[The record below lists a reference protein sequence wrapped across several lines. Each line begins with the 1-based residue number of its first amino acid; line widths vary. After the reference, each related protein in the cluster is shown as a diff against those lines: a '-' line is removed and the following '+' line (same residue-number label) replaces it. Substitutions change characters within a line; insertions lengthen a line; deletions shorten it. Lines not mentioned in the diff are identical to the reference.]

1 MARISTRLPNSVE
14 RALADALSLDG
25 TDVPWT
31 PEGRELPTVTD
42 LRQSIDILT
51 VPPADPKHMAWCLA
65 KLQVAFESHLPKPS
79 AESAKLRMAVWAE
92 TNADLGND
100 LWSEATMHCLQ
111 NARYGMPKP
120 PDFRRAVVEKFTA
133 RQRRLDRCRRMMAL
147 HGDAFDAKRGAKPTA
162 FQPEPE
168 QDRLRASIMRFHAC
182 GAGSFLRPM
191 LQRSAIAAEKRLA
204 ELEGRAPA
212 DWTRESLNSSPGEAT
227 KAPDLKLPPLSA
239 KNQAALHRAVAR
251 KHREQG
257 REGLAAMLEREA
269 DALAP
274 EHVEEPLG
282 DEHAE
287 EAA

>member
-1 MARISTRLPNSVE
+1 MPHSVE

-25 TDVPWT
+25 TDVAWDAKD
-31 PEGRELPTVTD
+31 RELPTVTD
-42 LRQSIDILT
+42 LRHSIEILT

-65 KLQVAFESHLPKPS
+65 KLQIAFESHLPRPS
-79 AESAKLRMAVWAE
+79 DETTKRRIAVWAE

-111 NARYGMPKP
+111 NAKYGMPKP
-120 PDFRRAVVEKFTA
+120 PDFRRAVLEKFTA

-147 HGDAFDAKRGAKPTA
+147 HGEAFDAKRGAKPAA
-162 FQPEPE
+162 FTPEPE
-168 QDRLRASIMRFHAC
+168 EVRLRASIKRFHDC
-182 GAGSFLRPM
+182 GVGSFLRPM

-204 ELEGRAPA
+204 DIEGREPG
-212 DWTRESLNSSPGEAT
+212 DWTRHAPSTAADAP
-227 KAPDLKLPPLSA
+227 KAPDVELPKPSP
-239 KNQAALHRAVAR
+239 KMQAALNRALAR
-251 KHREQG
+251 RHREQG

-269 DALAP
+269 DGLAP

-282 DEHAE
+282 DQHAE

>member
-1 MARISTRLPNSVE
+1 MPHSVE

-25 TDVPWT
+25 TDVAWDPKD
-31 PEGRELPTVTD
+31 RELPTVTD
-42 LRQSIDILT
+42 LRQSIEILT

-65 KLQVAFESHLPKPS
+65 KLQIAFESHLPRPS
-79 AESAKLRMAVWAE
+79 DETTKRRIAVWAE

-111 NARYGMPKP
+111 NAKYGMPKP
-120 PDFRRAVVEKFTA
+120 ADFRRAVVEKFTA

-147 HGDAFDAKRGAKPTA
+147 HGDAFDARRGAKPEA

-168 QDRLRASIMRFHAC
+168 EVRLRARIKRFHAC
-182 GAGSFLRPM
+182 GVGSFLRPM
-191 LQRSAIAAEKRLA
+191 LQRSAIAAEQCLA
-204 ELEGRAPA
+204 EIERRDPEAWACGGTDVAPVEA
-212 DWTRESLNSSPGEAT
+212 SKPVDSALPSLSP
-227 KAPDLKLPPLSA
+227 
-239 KNQAALHRAVAR
+239 KNQAALNRAIAR

-257 REGLAAMLEREA
+257 RAGIAAMLEREA
-269 DALAP
+269 DGLMP

>member
-1 MARISTRLPNSVE
+1 MPHSVE

-25 TDVPWT
+25 TDVAWDPKD
-31 PEGRELPTVTD
+31 RELPTVTD
-42 LRQSIDILT
+42 LRQSIEILT

-79 AESAKLRMAVWAE
+79 ADAAKLRMAVWAE

-120 PDFRRAVVEKFTA
+120 PDFRRAVIEKFTA

-147 HGDAFDAKRGAKPTA
+147 HGDAFDARRGTKPVEFT
-162 FQPEPE
+162 PEPE
-168 QDRLRASIMRFHAC
+168 EVRLRASIKRFRDS
-182 GAGSFLRPM
+182 GVGSFLRPM
-191 LQRSAIAAEKRLA
+191 LQRSAVAAEKRLA
-204 ELEGRAPA
+204 EIEGREPEA
-212 DWTRESLNSSPGEAT
+212 WTRQGPSSAAAEAP
-227 KAPDLKLPPLSA
+227 KAPDVTLPAPSA
-239 KNQAALHRAVAR
+239 KTRAALNRAAAR
-251 KHREQG
+251 RHREQG

-274 EHVEEPLG
+274 ERVEEPLG

>member
-1 MARISTRLPNSVE
+1 MPHSVE

-31 PEGRELPTVTD
+31 PEGRDLPTVTD
-42 LRQSIDILT
+42 LRQSIEMLT

-65 KLQVAFESHLPKPS
+65 KLQIAFESHLPKPS
-79 AESAKLRMAVWAE
+79 AEAAKLRMAVWAE
-92 TNADLGND
+92 SNADLGND

-111 NARYGMPKP
+111 NAKYGMPKP

-133 RQRRLDRCRRMMAL
+133 SQRRLDRCRRMMAL
-147 HGDAFDAKRGAKPTA
+147 HGEAFDAKRGAKSA
-162 FQPEPE
+162 EFQPEPE
-168 QDRLRASIMRFHAC
+168 EVRLRASINRFHDC
-182 GAGSFLRPM
+182 GVGSFLRPM

-204 ELEGRAPA
+204 EIEGRAVA
-212 DWTRESLNSSPGEAT
+212 DWTREGLNSGPGEVP

-239 KNQAALHRAVAR
+239 KNEAALKRAIAR

-257 REGLAAMLEREA
+257 REGLAVMLEREA

-274 EHVEEPLG
+274 EHVDEPLG

>member
-1 MARISTRLPNSVE
+1 MTRLPHSVE

-25 TDVPWT
+25 TDVAWDPKD
-31 PEGRELPTVTD
+31 RELPTVTD
-42 LRQSIDILT
+42 LRQSIEILT

-65 KLQVAFESHLPKPS
+65 KLQIAFESHLPRPS
-79 AESAKLRMAVWAE
+79 DETTKRRIAVWAE

-111 NARYGMPKP
+111 NAKYGMPKP
-120 PDFRRAVVEKFTA
+120 PDFRRAVVEKFTV

-147 HGDAFDAKRGAKPTA
+147 HGDAFDARRGAKPAA

-168 QDRLRASIMRFHAC
+168 EVRLRASIKRFHDC
-182 GAGSFLRPM
+182 GVGSFLRPM

-204 ELEGRAPA
+204 EIEHREPEA
-212 DWTRESLNSSPGEAT
+212 WTRQGPSKAVAEAP
-227 KAPDLKLPPLSA
+227 KAPDVDLPKPSP
-239 KNQAALHRAVAR
+239 KMQAALNRAAAKR
-251 KHREQG
+251 HREQG
-257 REGLAAMLEREA
+257 REGLAVMLEREA